1 VFRAFFGDDV
11 ITDFTARGSNHDYLK
26 IDHTLAASFPEVIS
40 HASQVGADT
49 LITFGEDSI
58 LLQNTQVSSLN
69 SGDFLF
75 F

>member
-1 VFRAFFGDDV
+1 
-11 ITDFTARGSNHDYLK
+11 
-26 IDHTLAASFPEVIS
+26 
-40 HASQVGADT
+40 VGADT

-58 LLQNTQVSSLN
+58 LLQNMQVSSLN